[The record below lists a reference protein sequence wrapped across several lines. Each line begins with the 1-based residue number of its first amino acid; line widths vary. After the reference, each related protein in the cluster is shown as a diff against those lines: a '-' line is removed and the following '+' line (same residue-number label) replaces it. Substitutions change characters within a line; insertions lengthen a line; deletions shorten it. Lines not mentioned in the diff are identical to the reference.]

1 MVPKMP
7 KMLYITN
14 IYEDKSDGIWNKI
27 KYNVLAYQRL
37 GIDVDF
43 AYRKEDGY
51 YVIENKPYT
60 ENRKFE
66 VIECIYK
73 DFFYYNLSLKIN
85 CEYDLVYIRKPVGGA
100 SFIFLKALLKKL
112 KNNKRCKI
120 VFEIPT
126 FPYEKEI
133 NTARLKISDLILKC
147 CLPFTCKYI
156 DVITYMG
163 DKYERIW
170 GVPTLRIANGI
181 DLNFINVV
189 RTELKPLND
198 EFIFVGVAR
207 LSFWHGY
214 DRLIKAIYNYKGKY
228 TLKFIIVGSG
238 EPEMSALQE
247 NVRQYGIQDNI
258 LFTGSKSGNELD
270 AIYEQAHVCVDSL
283 GRHRSGSFY
292 NSSLK
297 SKEYTA
303 KGLPFIKSH
312 MDDSFMNVDFIFDVT
327 PDEKD
332 IDVKE
337 IIQWYSSLSLD
348 TPARMR
354 HFADNNLSWDIQCK
368 KILNELKIK

>member
-43 AYRKEDGY
+43 AYRKKDGY
-51 YVIENKPYT
+51 YVIENEPYT
-60 ENRKFE
+60 ENSKSQ

-73 DFFYYNLSLKIN
+73 DLFYYNLSFKIN

-100 SFIFLKALLKKL
+100 GIIFLKTLLKKL
-112 KNNKRCKI
+112 KNNKCCKV

-133 NTARLKISDLILKC
+133 NTARLKISDLILKS
-147 CLPFTCKYI
+147 CLPFTYKYI

-163 DKYERIW
+163 DKYEKIW

-247 NVRQYGIQDNI
+247 KVRQYGIQDNI

-312 MDDSFMNVDFIFDVT
+312 MDDSFLDVDFIFDVT

-337 IIQWYSSLSLD
+337 IIQWYSLLSLD

-354 HFADNNLSWDIQCK
+354 HFAHDNLSWDIQCK
-368 KILNELKIK
+368 KILNELLIK